1 MVKKLD
7 YFVEKDPR
15 IKKVYD
21 YAKEKYDKANLP
33 QHNLEHVLRDLY
45 RALIIAEIEN
55 DINYFILIPAVLLH
69 DIGGTESKHENHKEA
84 GVSIIK
90 RDIPKLGYSKKE
102 IEKIAHCIESHDGKI
117 EPETIEAKILF
128 DADRL
133 EKSGISGVF
142 SFYKAQQESTTPM
155 DKWIERGIIRTQ
167 KFIKE
172 GFYTKKAKEISKN
185 GFLECIKHFNEVIKS
200 LKERKDFLISEE
212 DLWE

>member
-1 MVKKLD
+1 MKKLD
-7 YFVEKDPR
+7 YFVKKDPR

-45 RALIIAEIEN
+45 RAFIISETEEN
-55 DINYFILIPAVLLH
+55 VDYSILILAVLLH
-69 DIGGTESKHENHKEA
+69 DIGGTEGKHQNHEEA
-84 GVSIIK
+84 GAFIIQ
-90 RDIPKLGYSKKE
+90 RDLPNLGYSKKE

-117 EPETIEAKILF
+117 KPETIEAKILF

-133 EKSGISGVF
+133 EKSGIGGIF

-155 DKWIERGIIRTQ
+155 DEWIERGIIRTQ

-185 GFLECIKHFNEVIKS
+185 GFQECIKHFNEAMKS
-200 LKERKDFLISEE
+200 FKERKDFLIFEK